1 MPTIE
6 SSADREKLEL
16 YDLLEHGFE
25 DERQGKIRPLSDAIS
40 DIRKEI
46 SQ

>member
-1 MPTIE
+1 MPTIKP
-6 SSADREKLEL
+6 SADREKLEL
-16 YDLLEHGFE
+16 YDLLEQGFE
-25 DERQGKIRPLSDAIS
+25 DERQGKILPLSDAIS